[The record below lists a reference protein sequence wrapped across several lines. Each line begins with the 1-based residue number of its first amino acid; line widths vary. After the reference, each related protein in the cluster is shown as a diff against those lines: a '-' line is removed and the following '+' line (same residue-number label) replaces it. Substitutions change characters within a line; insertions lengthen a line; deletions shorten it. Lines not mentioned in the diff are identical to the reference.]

1 LAASAL
7 SGGETNV
14 ENASLIKRYGIA
26 IAAAVVA
33 LLLRNLLS
41 PLLGASH
48 PYVIVCSA
56 VIFSVWCCGTGP
68 AVVTALAGLLGIQFW
83 LLPHARS
90 LALQNPKSE
99 TTGIVTFLLLCAFI
113 IALGE
118 SHRRAQARLKSEI
131 AERRTAE
138 KALRASEERLRFV
151 ADRAQAG
158 FWHWDLLS
166 DRVEWSPLC
175 KQLFGIPPSE
185 IISYA
190 RFLAAVH
197 PDDREAT
204 DLANRSY
211 LASGGGPDYEKDYRV
226 LWPDGTIRWIHAKGS
241 ATFENGKPLRM
252 AGIVLDVTD
261 RKHTE
266 SKMQANEER
275 LRMAHRVAHSGAW
288 EVDCKSKEILCS
300 PEFEALWGLVPG
312 TVADPRRR
320 IRQMIYPEDYPIVDK
335 ALKDALSNPGGE
347 YYSEY
352 RITHTDGGMRWMESF
367 GEVIR
372 DQTQAPARIVGVT
385 IDITPRKLAE
395 EALRKSHLELE
406 QRVAERTRE
415 LSASLMAL
423 ESEVEIRKQTEE
435 SLQALSARL
444 LWLQD
449 EERRRI
455 ARDLHDS
462 TGQTLAALKMTLA
475 ALESLVSAVPEA
487 PKMLEELNSFT
498 DDALK
503 DIRTTSHLLHPPL
516 LDEVGFTSA
525 ARWYVDGFA
534 KRSGIQARLELD
546 AAASG
551 LSKSAELVLFRVLQE
566 SLTNV
571 QRHSG
576 SAAVDIFLTTNNEES
591 AVLSIRDYGRGIPA
605 EKLILFHETGAG
617 VGVGLGGMKQRLR
630 ELGGHL
636 LITCDGTGTCVQ
648 AKLPIAPVNRI
659 ANQVDGDA
667 VQGIPAD

>member
-1 LAASAL
+1 M
-7 SGGETNV
+7 
-14 ENASLIKRYGIA
+14 KRYGLA
-26 IAAAVVA
+26 IAAAIVA
-33 LLLRNLLS
+33 LLLRDQLS
-41 PLLGASH
+41 PLLGATH
-48 PYVIVCSA
+48 PYVLVCSA

-68 AVVTALAGLLGIQFW
+68 AVVTALAGLLGIEFW
-83 LLPHARS
+83 LLPRTHS
-90 LALQNPKSE
+90 LALQHPNRES
-99 TTGIVTFLLLCAFI
+99 TGIITFFLLCALI

-118 SHRRAQARLKSEI
+118 SQRRSQARLRKEI
-131 AERRTAE
+131 AERLVAE
-138 KALRASEERLRFV
+138 EALRNGEERMRFI

-158 FWHWDLLS
+158 LWDWDIASGELQ
-166 DRVEWSPLC
+166 WSPLC
-175 KQLFGIPPSE
+175 KQLFGIPQSE
-185 IISYA
+185 KTSYA

-204 DLANRSY
+204 DLANRAY
-211 LASGGGPDYEKDYRV
+211 LASGGGPDYERDYRV
-226 LWPDGTIRWIHAKGS
+226 VWPDGTIRWIHAKGS
-241 ATFENGKPLRM
+241 ATFENGQPLRM

-288 EVDCKSKEILCS
+288 EVDCKTKEIFCS
-300 PEFEALWGLVPG
+300 PEFEALWGLMPG
-312 TVADPRRR
+312 SVADPRRQ
-320 IRQMIYPEDYPIVDK
+320 IRQMIYAEDYPIVDK
-335 ALKDALSNPGGE
+335 ALADALRNAGGE

-352 RITHTDGGMRWMESF
+352 RITHADGGMRWMESF

-372 DQTQAPARIVGVT
+372 DQSQAPARIVGVT
-385 IDITPRKLAE
+385 IDITARKVAE
-395 EALRKSHLELE
+395 EALQKSHQELE
-406 QRVAERTRE
+406 QKVEERTRE
-415 LSASLMAL
+415 LSASLVTL

-475 ALESLVSAVPEA
+475 ALESLISDVPEA
-487 PKMLEELNSFT
+487 PKMLDELNSFT

-534 KRSGIQARLELD
+534 KRSGIRAHLELD
-546 AAASG
+546 AAAGG

-576 SAAVDIFLTTNNEES
+576 SAAVDIFLTTNDES

-636 LITCDGTGTCVQ
+636 LITCHGTGTCVQ
-648 AKLPIAPVNRI
+648 ATLPMVQANRI
-659 ANQVDGDA
+659 AHQVDGDA
-667 VQGIPAD
+667 VEGIPAD